1 MADTREFA
9 DFLRRLRTLLIVL
22 VAIVALGTIGLV
34 VTEGVGLWRGFI
46 WTLDILA
53 TVGSIPAPETV
64 GGQIVKVALIVLGV
78 GTLFYGLV
86 TVTEVFVSGHLAEL
100 LQERR
105 AQKLIDATSD
115 HYIICGF
122 GRVGRQVA
130 RDLRAAG
137 ARYVVV
143 DHNPEMRDHAQ
154 GIGVRFIE
162 GEPSD
167 DEVLR
172 SAGVMRA
179 RGVIAC
185 VDSDA
190 DNIFI
195 TLTVR
200 GLRPDIAIVARAS
213 EETVEAKLLRA
224 GATRVISPY
233 KTSGAEMARLALNPQ
248 IRGALEVAP
257 EYRMEEIEV
266 APGSAGEGQA
276 IGDVRGGAIIVG
288 VRDASGQFQPQPS
301 AETVLHAGDVVTAMG
316 TGRTMER
323 LEDPVDRLRV
333 PRIGEEEVEEPG
345 AGALARR
352 GRRPEA
358 RLQRVAQARGHVARR
373 RPDDRREDER
383 GVRRVVA
390 VAGLLGA
397 LERRA
402 RPRRAAVGQPA
413 GRRLD
418 GGAQCGDRRHVRV
431 LVPAGAKRSSR
442 LSIVRPVPIAVTTSP
457 ACSTVSAGGWGWN
470 WPEASRTPT
479 MIAPPR
485 TSAIG

>member
-1 MADTREFA
+1 MTDRGEYRA
-9 DFLRRLRTLLIVL
+9 FLRRLRTLAIVIA
-22 VAIVALGTIGLV
+22 VIVALGTLGLV
-34 VTEGVGLWRGFI
+34 LTEEVGVWRGFI

-64 GGQIVKVALIVLGV
+64 AGQIVKVALIVLGV

-100 LQERR
+100 FQERR

-167 DEVLR
+167 DEILR
-172 SAGVMRA
+172 AAGVMRA

-200 GLRPDIAIVARAS
+200 GLRPDVAIVARAS
-213 EETVEAKLLRA
+213 EEPVEAKLLRA

-233 KTSGAEMARLALNPQ
+233 KTSGSEMARLALNPQ

-257 EYRMEEIEV
+257 QYRMEEIEV
-266 APGSAGEGQA
+266 APGSAGEGQP

-288 VRDASGQFQPQPS
+288 VRDVSGQFQPQPA
-301 AETVLHAGDVVTAMG
+301 AETVLRAGDIVMALG
-316 TGRTMER
+316 TERTMER
-323 LEDPVDRLRV
+323 LEDLFAP
-333 PRIGEEEVEEPG
+333 
-345 AGALARR
+345 AGT
-352 GRRPEA
+352 
-358 RLQRVAQARGHVARR
+358 
-373 RPDDRREDER
+373 
-383 GVRRVVA
+383 
-390 VAGLLGA
+390 
-397 LERRA
+397 RA
-402 RPRRAAVGQPA
+402 R
-413 GRRLD
+413 
-418 GGAQCGDRRHVRV
+418 
-431 LVPAGAKRSSR
+431 S
-442 LSIVRPVPIAVTTSP
+442 
-457 ACSTVSAGGWGWN
+457 
-470 WPEASRTPT
+470 
-479 MIAPPR
+479 
-485 TSAIG
+485 

>member
-1 MADTREFA
+1 MTEARDLA
-9 DFLRRLRTLLIVL
+9 AFLRRLRMLGVVL
-22 VAIVALGTIGLV
+22 AGIVALGTVGLV
-34 VTEGVGLWRGFI
+34 LTEDVGVWRGFV

-64 GGQIVKVALIVLGV
+64 PGQIVKVALIVLGV

-86 TVTEVFVSGHLAEL
+86 TVTEVFVSGHLADL

-130 RDLRAAG
+130 RDLRAAK

-143 DHNPEMRDHAQ
+143 DHNPEMREHAQ

-213 EETVEAKLLRA
+213 DEAVEAKLLRA

-233 KTSGAEMARLALNPQ
+233 KTSGSEMARLALNPQ

-257 EYRMEEIEV
+257 QYRMEEIEV
-266 APGSAGEGQA
+266 ANGSAGAGQP

-288 VRDASGQFQPQPS
+288 VRDASGQFQPQPPV
-301 AETVLHAGDVVTAMG
+301 ETVLHAGDVVMAMG
-316 TGRTMER
+316 TERTMER
-323 LEDPVDRLRV
+323 LEDLF
-333 PRIGEEEVEEPG
+333 
-345 AGALARR
+345 A
-352 GRRPEA
+352 
-358 RLQRVAQARGHVARR
+358 
-373 RPDDRREDER
+373 
-383 GVRRVVA
+383 
-390 VAGLLGA
+390 
-397 LERRA
+397 
-402 RPRRAAVGQPA
+402 PA
-413 GRRLD
+413 G
-418 GGAQCGDRRHVRV
+418 
-431 LVPAGAKRSSR
+431 
-442 LSIVRPVPIAVTTSP
+442 T
-457 ACSTVSAGGWGWN
+457 
-470 WPEASRTPT
+470 RT
-479 MIAPPR
+479 R
-485 TSAIG
+485 T

>member
-1 MADTREFA
+1 MTDRREFA
-9 DFLRRLRTLLIVL
+9 AFLRRIRTLAVAP
-22 VAIVALGTIGLV
+22 VAIVGLGTIGLMA
-34 VTEGVGLWRGFI
+34 TEDVGAWRGFV
-46 WTLDILA
+46 WTLDIVA
-53 TVGSIPAPETV
+53 TVGSIPAPGTV

-86 TVTEVFVSGHLAEL
+86 TVTEVFVSGHLADL

-143 DHNPEMRDHAQ
+143 DHNPEMREHAQ

-172 SAGVMRA
+172 AAGIMRA

-200 GLRPDIAIVARAS
+200 GLRPDVAVVARAS
-213 EETVEAKLLRA
+213 EEAVEAKLLRA

-266 APGSAGEGQA
+266 AAGSAGEGQPIA
-276 IGDVRGGAIIVG
+276 DVRGGAIIVG
-288 VRDASGQFQPQPS
+288 VRDAGGQFQPQPS
-301 AETVLHAGDVVTAMG
+301 SETILQPGDVGRAMG

-323 LEDPVDRLRV
+323 LEDLF
-333 PRIGEEEVEEPG
+333 
-345 AGALARR
+345 A
-352 GRRPEA
+352 
-358 RLQRVAQARGHVARR
+358 
-373 RPDDRREDER
+373 
-383 GVRRVVA
+383 
-390 VAGLLGA
+390 
-397 LERRA
+397 
-402 RPRRAAVGQPA
+402 
-413 GRRLD
+413 
-418 GGAQCGDRRHVRV
+418 
-431 LVPAGAKRSSR
+431 PAGARTRS
-442 LSIVRPVPIAVTTSP
+442 
-457 ACSTVSAGGWGWN
+457 
-470 WPEASRTPT
+470 
-479 MIAPPR
+479 
-485 TSAIG
+485 

>member
-1 MADTREFA
+1 
-9 DFLRRLRTLLIVL
+9 
-22 VAIVALGTIGLV
+22 
-34 VTEGVGLWRGFI
+34 
-46 WTLDILA
+46 
-53 TVGSIPAPETV
+53 
-64 GGQIVKVALIVLGV
+64 
-78 GTLFYGLV
+78 V

-143 DHNPEMRDHAQ
+143 DHNPDMREHAT

-172 SAGVMRA
+172 AAGVMRA

-200 GLRPDIAIVARAS
+200 GLRPDVAIVARAS
-213 EETVEAKLLRA
+213 EEAVEAKLLRA

-233 KTSGAEMARLALNPQ
+233 KTSGSEMARLALNPQ

-257 EYRMEEIEV
+257 QYRMEEIEV
-266 APGSAGEGQA
+266 APGSAGEGQPIA
-276 IGDVRGGAIIVG
+276 DVRGGAIIVG
-288 VRDASGQFQPQPS
+288 VRDVSGQFQPQPA
-301 AETVLHAGDVVTAMG
+301 AETVLRAGDVVMAMG
-316 TGRTMER
+316 TERTMTR
-323 LEDPVDRLRV
+323 LEELFAP
-333 PRIGEEEVEEPG
+333 
-345 AGALARR
+345 AGT
-352 GRRPEA
+352 
-358 RLQRVAQARGHVARR
+358 
-373 RPDDRREDER
+373 
-383 GVRRVVA
+383 
-390 VAGLLGA
+390 
-397 LERRA
+397 RA
-402 RPRRAAVGQPA
+402 R
-413 GRRLD
+413 
-418 GGAQCGDRRHVRV
+418 
-431 LVPAGAKRSSR
+431 
-442 LSIVRPVPIAVTTSP
+442 T
-457 ACSTVSAGGWGWN
+457 
-470 WPEASRTPT
+470 
-479 MIAPPR
+479 
-485 TSAIG
+485 

>member
-9 DFLRRLRTLLIVL
+9 AFLRRLRTLLIVL
-22 VAIVALGTIGLV
+22 AAIVALGTIGLV
-34 VTEGVGLWRGFI
+34 VTEGVGVWRGFI

-213 EETVEAKLLRA
+213 EEAVEAKLLRA

-323 LEDPVDRLRV
+323 LEDLFAP
-333 PRIGEEEVEEPG
+333 
-345 AGALARR
+345 AGS
-352 GRRPEA
+352 
-358 RLQRVAQARGHVARR
+358 
-373 RPDDRREDER
+373 
-383 GVRRVVA
+383 
-390 VAGLLGA
+390 
-397 LERRA
+397 RA
-402 RPRRAAVGQPA
+402 R
-413 GRRLD
+413 
-418 GGAQCGDRRHVRV
+418 
-431 LVPAGAKRSSR
+431 
-442 LSIVRPVPIAVTTSP
+442 T
-457 ACSTVSAGGWGWN
+457 
-470 WPEASRTPT
+470 
-479 MIAPPR
+479 
-485 TSAIG
+485 

>member
-1 MADTREFA
+1 MLESRDFA
-9 DFLRRLRTLLIVL
+9 AFMRRLRTLALVL
-22 VAIVALGTIGLV
+22 VTIVALGTLGLTA
-34 VTEGVGLWRGFI
+34 TEDVSVWRGFI

-53 TVGSIPAPETV
+53 TVGSIPAPDTV

-86 TVTEVFVSGHLAEL
+86 TVTEVFVSGHLADL

-105 AQKLIDATSD
+105 ERKLIDATSD

-143 DHNPEMRDHAQ
+143 DHNPEMREHAQ

-162 GEPSD
+162 GEPAD

-172 SAGVMRA
+172 IAGVMRA

-213 EETVEAKLLRA
+213 EEAVEAKLLRA

-233 KTSGAEMARLALNPQ
+233 KTSGSEMARLALNPQ

-257 EYRMEEIEV
+257 QYRMEEIEV
-266 APGSAGEGQA
+266 AAGSAGEGQP

-288 VRDASGQFQPQPS
+288 VRDVSGQFQPQPS
-301 AETVLHAGDVVTAMG
+301 LETVLRAGDVVMAMG
-316 TGRTMER
+316 TERTMER
-323 LEDPVDRLRV
+323 LEELFAP
-333 PRIGEEEVEEPG
+333 
-345 AGALARR
+345 AGS
-352 GRRPEA
+352 
-358 RLQRVAQARGHVARR
+358 
-373 RPDDRREDER
+373 
-383 GVRRVVA
+383 
-390 VAGLLGA
+390 
-397 LERRA
+397 RA
-402 RPRRAAVGQPA
+402 R
-413 GRRLD
+413 
-418 GGAQCGDRRHVRV
+418 
-431 LVPAGAKRSSR
+431 
-442 LSIVRPVPIAVTTSP
+442 T
-457 ACSTVSAGGWGWN
+457 
-470 WPEASRTPT
+470 
-479 MIAPPR
+479 
-485 TSAIG
+485 

>member
-1 MADTREFA
+1 MTDRREFA
-9 DFLRRLRTLLIVL
+9 AFLRRMRTLALVIAAVL
-22 VAIVALGTIGLV
+22 VLGTIGLV
-34 VTEGVGLWRGFI
+34 ATEGVGVWRGFI
-46 WTLDILA
+46 WTLDIVA
-53 TVGSIPAPETV
+53 TVGSIPAPATTA
-64 GGQIVKVALIVLGV
+64 GQAVKVALIVLGV

-143 DHNPEMRDHAQ
+143 DDNPEMREHAQ

-172 SAGVMRA
+172 AAGVMRA

-200 GLRPDIAIVARAS
+200 GLRPDVAIVARAS
-213 EETVEAKLLRA
+213 EESVEAKLLRA

-233 KTSGAEMARLALNPQ
+233 KTSGSEMARLALNPQ

-266 APGSAGEGQA
+266 ARGSAGEGQPIA
-276 IGDVRGGAIIVG
+276 DVRGGAIIVG
-288 VRDASGQFQPQPS
+288 VRDVSGQFQPQPS
-301 AETVLHAGDVVTAMG
+301 SETVLQAGDVVMAMG
-316 TGRTMER
+316 TERTMER
-323 LEDPVDRLRV
+323 LEELFAP
-333 PRIGEEEVEEPG
+333 
-345 AGALARR
+345 AGT
-352 GRRPEA
+352 
-358 RLQRVAQARGHVARR
+358 
-373 RPDDRREDER
+373 
-383 GVRRVVA
+383 
-390 VAGLLGA
+390 
-397 LERRA
+397 RA
-402 RPRRAAVGQPA
+402 R
-413 GRRLD
+413 
-418 GGAQCGDRRHVRV
+418 
-431 LVPAGAKRSSR
+431 S
-442 LSIVRPVPIAVTTSP
+442 
-457 ACSTVSAGGWGWN
+457 
-470 WPEASRTPT
+470 
-479 MIAPPR
+479 
-485 TSAIG
+485 

>member
-1 MADTREFA
+1 MTDPRDLAA
-9 DFLRRLRTLLIVL
+9 FLRRMRTLGFVIVAVL
-22 VAIVALGTIGLV
+22 ALGTAGLMA
-34 VTEGVGLWRGFI
+34 TEGVGAWRGFV
-46 WTLDILA
+46 WTLDIVA
-53 TVGSIPAPETV
+53 TVGSIPAPATV
-64 GGQIVKVALIVLGV
+64 AGQVVKVALIVLGV

-143 DHNPEMRDHAQ
+143 DHNPEMREHAA

-167 DEVLR
+167 DEVMR
-172 SAGVMRA
+172 AAGVMRA

-213 EETVEAKLLRA
+213 EEAVEAKLLRA

-233 KTSGAEMARLALNPQ
+233 KTSGSEMARLSLNPQ

-266 APGSAGEGQA
+266 AAGSPGEGQPIA
-276 IGDVRGGAIIVG
+276 DVRGGAIIVG
-288 VRDASGQFQPQPS
+288 VRDASGQFQPQPP

-323 LEDPVDRLRV
+323 LEDLF
-333 PRIGEEEVEEPG
+333 
-345 AGALARR
+345 A
-352 GRRPEA
+352 
-358 RLQRVAQARGHVARR
+358 
-373 RPDDRREDER
+373 
-383 GVRRVVA
+383 
-390 VAGLLGA
+390 
-397 LERRA
+397 
-402 RPRRAAVGQPA
+402 PA
-413 GRRLD
+413 G
-418 GGAQCGDRRHVRV
+418 
-431 LVPAGAKRSSR
+431 
-442 LSIVRPVPIAVTTSP
+442 T
-457 ACSTVSAGGWGWN
+457 
-470 WPEASRTPT
+470 RT
-479 MIAPPR
+479 R
-485 TSAIG
+485 T

>member
-1 MADTREFA
+1 MGDPREYTA
-9 DFLRRLRTLLIVL
+9 FLRRLRTLALVL
-22 VAIVALGTIGLV
+22 VAIVGLGTLGLV
-34 VTEGVGLWRGFI
+34 TTEDVGAWRGFI

-100 LQERR
+100 LQDRR

-130 RDLRAAG
+130 RDLRGAG

-143 DHNPEMRDHAQ
+143 DHNPEMRDHAH
-154 GIGVRFIE
+154 GVGVRFIE

-172 SAGVMRA
+172 AAGVMRA

-200 GLRPDIAIVARAS
+200 GLRPDVAIVARAS
-213 EETVEAKLLRA
+213 EEPVEAKLLRA

-233 KTSGAEMARLALNPQ
+233 KTSGSEMARLALNPQ
-248 IRGALEVAP
+248 IRGALEVEP

-266 APGSAGEGQA
+266 VAGSAGEGQP
-276 IGDVRGGAIIVG
+276 IGDIRGGAIIVG
-288 VRDASGQFQPQPS
+288 VRDVSGQFQPQPPS
-301 AETVLHAGDVVTAMG
+301 ETVLRAGDVVTAMG
-316 TGRTMER
+316 TERTMTR
-323 LEDPVDRLRV
+323 LEELFAPS
-333 PRIGEEEVEEPG
+333 GT
-345 AGALARR
+345 
-352 GRRPEA
+352 
-358 RLQRVAQARGHVARR
+358 
-373 RPDDRREDER
+373 
-383 GVRRVVA
+383 
-390 VAGLLGA
+390 
-397 LERRA
+397 RA
-402 RPRRAAVGQPA
+402 P
-413 GRRLD
+413 
-418 GGAQCGDRRHVRV
+418 
-431 LVPAGAKRSSR
+431 S
-442 LSIVRPVPIAVTTSP
+442 
-457 ACSTVSAGGWGWN
+457 
-470 WPEASRTPT
+470 
-479 MIAPPR
+479 
-485 TSAIG
+485 

>member
-1 MADTREFA
+1 MTDRREFA
-9 DFLRRLRTLLIVL
+9 AFLRRLRTLLIVL
-22 VAIVALGTIGLV
+22 VAIVAAGTVGLMA
-34 VTEGVGLWRGFI
+34 TEGVGVWRGFI

-143 DHNPEMRDHAQ
+143 DHNPEMREHAR

-172 SAGVMRA
+172 AAGVMRA

-200 GLRPDIAIVARAS
+200 GLRPDVAIVARAS
-213 EETVEAKLLRA
+213 EESVEAKLLRA

-233 KTSGAEMARLALNPQ
+233 KTSGSEMARLALNPQ
-248 IRGALEVAP
+248 IRGALEVDP
-257 EYRMEEIEV
+257 QYRMEEIEV
-266 APGSAGEGQA
+266 AAGSAGEGQPIA
-276 IGDVRGGAIIVG
+276 DVRGGAIIVG
-288 VRDASGQFQPQPS
+288 VRDAAGQFQPQPS
-301 AETVLHAGDVVTAMG
+301 SETILQAGDVVMALG
-316 TGRTMER
+316 TERTMER
-323 LEDPVDRLRV
+323 LEDLFAP
-333 PRIGEEEVEEPG
+333 
-345 AGALARR
+345 AGT
-352 GRRPEA
+352 
-358 RLQRVAQARGHVARR
+358 
-373 RPDDRREDER
+373 
-383 GVRRVVA
+383 
-390 VAGLLGA
+390 
-397 LERRA
+397 RA
-402 RPRRAAVGQPA
+402 R
-413 GRRLD
+413 
-418 GGAQCGDRRHVRV
+418 
-431 LVPAGAKRSSR
+431 S
-442 LSIVRPVPIAVTTSP
+442 
-457 ACSTVSAGGWGWN
+457 
-470 WPEASRTPT
+470 
-479 MIAPPR
+479 
-485 TSAIG
+485 